1 MIYKVLK
8 SLFSIAVNMLVMGV
22 ANPSG
27 EADSYNGLYFTQ
39 QELNSLTTA
48 HKLNNVPVKAEHKGN
63 AVGHIVSSFVDDQGK
78 LNCIMHINENEVEG
92 AVCAG
97 LVRDGIAAEL
107 SLGYQVDVQHS
118 DNGEKLQAGE
128 KHVLEVSLVR
138 KGAREACY
146 ITAYEEDNGQTKF
159 TRRRQH
165 MEAGE
170 PDAWKCFDLS

>member
-63 AVGHIVSSFVDDQGK
+63 AVGHIVSSFVDDRGK
-78 LNCIMHINENEVEG
+78 LNCIMHIDENEVEG

-107 SLGYQVDVQHS
+107 SLGYQVDVKHS
-118 DNGEKLQAGE
+118 EKGEKLQAGE
-128 KHVLEVSLVR
+128 KQVLEVSLVR

-146 ITAYEEDNGQTKF
+146 VTAYEEENGRTKF
-159 TRRRQH
+159 TRTGQ
-165 MEAGE
+165 A
-170 PDAWKCFDLS
+170 DAWNCFDLS

>member
-1 MIYKVLK
+1 MLE
-8 SLFSIAVNMLVMGV
+8 SLFSIVVFMLVMGV

-39 QELNSLTTA
+39 QELNSLTAGPT
-48 HKLNNVPVKAEHKGN
+48 LNNVPVKAEHKGN
-63 AVGHIVSSFVDDQGK
+63 PVGHIVSSFVDDRGK
-78 LNCIMHINENEVEG
+78 LNCIMHINEDEVEG

-107 SLGYQVDVQHS
+107 SLGYQVDVKHS
-118 DNGEKLQAGE
+118 EKGEKLQAGD

-146 ITAYEEDNGQTKF
+146 VTAYEEENGSTKF
-159 TRRRQH
+159 TRGTQD
-165 MEAGE
+165 
-170 PDAWKCFDLS
+170 DAWNCFSLS

>member
-1 MIYKVLK
+1 
-8 SLFSIAVNMLVMGV
+8 MGV

-39 QELNSLTTA
+39 NELQKLTQDQTLA
-48 HKLNNVPVKAEHKGN
+48 RVPVKAEHKGDP
-63 AVGHIVSSFVDDQGK
+63 VGHIVSSFLDEQGK
-78 LNCIMHINENEVEG
+78 LNCVLHVDEREVEG

-107 SLGYQVDVQHS
+107 SLGYQVDVKHTEQ
-118 DNGEKLQAGE
+118 GEKLQAGE

-146 ITAYEEDNGQTKF
+146 VTAYEEDNGPTKF
-159 TRRRQH
+159 LR
-165 MEAGE
+165 AGGEQENE
-170 PDAWKCFDLS
+170 PQAPLAWACFDLE

>member
-1 MIYKVLK
+1 MLE
-8 SLFSIAVNMLVMGV
+8 SLFSIVVFMLVMGI

-39 QELNSLTTA
+39 QELNSLTVGP
-48 HKLNNVPVKAEHKGN
+48 KLNNVPVKAEHKGN
-63 AVGHIVSSFVDDQGK
+63 PVGHIVSSFVDDRGK
-78 LNCIMHINENEVEG
+78 LNCVMHINEDEVEG

-107 SLGYQVDVQHS
+107 SLGYQVDVKHS
-118 DNGEKLQAGE
+118 EKGEKLQAGE

-146 ITAYEEDNGQTKF
+146 VTAYEEENGRTKF
-159 TRRRQH
+159 TRGA
-165 MEAGE
+165 MY
-170 PDAWKCFDLS
+170 DAWNCFNLP

>member
-1 MIYKVLK
+1 
-8 SLFSIAVNMLVMGV
+8 MLVMGI
-22 ANPSG
+22 ANPTG
-27 EADSYNGLYFTQ
+27 ENDSYNGLYFTQ
-39 QELNSLTTA
+39 NELNNLTQS
-48 HKLNNVPVKAEHKGN
+48 HKLLNVPVKAEHKGD
-63 AVGHIVSSFVDDQGK
+63 AVGHVVSSFVDDQGK

-118 DNGEKLQAGE
+118 DKGEKLQAGE

-146 ITAYEEDNGQTKF
+146 ITAYEEDNGRTKF
-159 TRRRQH
+159 TRRGQH
-165 MEAGE
+165 MEAE
-170 PDAWKCFDLS
+170 MPDAWNCFDLS